1 MQSRQRQK
9 KKKAKDI
16 VLNVEVQGVVVVAT
30 ASPLER
36 RRFEPDGFTPFADG
50 QLNRASDNPAFSCP
64 SRLTLPDKESTIR
77 AKPMTA
83 FVTGE
88 TFIVPLSANGGYDH
102 IFLHGLLAT

>member
-9 KKKAKDI
+9 NAKDI
-16 VLNVEVQGVVVVAT
+16 VLNAEVQGVVVVVPT

-36 RRFEPDGFTPFADG
+36 RRFEPNGFTPFADG
-50 QLNRASDNPAFSCP
+50 QLNRASDDPAFSCP